1 MRLHQSALKTLVI
14 SLLVFVAAL
23 VLAFLGIGLK
33 YNFGAEATVLYLPLV
48 YAVLAVVVTSFLFGW
63 VRYEL
68 NGGVA
73 LAVAVLHDQLLSF
86 ALTSLL
92 SLVFPLSAY
101 TPVFLVAGVAASYVF
116 SVPVLRDARQTLRS
130 NNSLKREQAAAE
142 AVKSGKPLKFTVAVI
157 AVLSLSALIISG
169 NSAMLGTV
177 LPLFTGL
184 FAALVSS
191 CFLTPYLW
199 ASMDPRISK
208 RR

>member
-68 NGGVA
+68 NGGVT

-157 AVLSLSALIISG
+157 AALSLAALIISG

-184 FAALVSS
+184 LSALVSS